1 MRLIDADLLEAEYI
15 KSMSNDTHH
24 TATASQIHMQE
35 HNHILHLLE
44 KAPTVDVVT
53 EERCREIA
61 TEMKAKFVSEAL
73 KQLFEKLYDDAFYIQ
88 ERFPPFF
95 ATFNNTAVVRMS
107 TVAAEIKKMGVALDE

>member
-61 TEMKAKFVSEAL
+61 TEMKSLFINEAL
-73 KQLFEKLYDDAFYIQ
+73 KQLLKKLDDYSFYITDSH
-88 ERFPPFF
+88 FSFGV
-95 ATFNNTAVVRMS
+95 FNKFAVVRMS
-107 TVAAEIKKMGVALDE
+107 TVDAEIKKMGVVIDE